1 MAYGKKKGLTSEE
14 DRKEMVVLLE
24 GMPEEDVD
32 ATLPADDDSE
42 TVDEAMAA
50 AEPKGDMM
58 ADLKSLVEQWEPE
71 TDEGMQYDQQVQ
83 ELIARYES

>member
-1 MAYGKKKGLTSEE
+1 
-14 DRKEMVVLLE
+14 MVVLLE

-32 ATLPADDDSE
+32 ATLPADVDSE
-42 TVDEAMAA
+42 TVDEAMEAA
-50 AEPKGDMM
+50 KPKGDMM

-83 ELIARYES
+83 DLIARYES

>member
-1 MAYGKKKGLTSEE
+1 MAYDKKKGLTSEE

-42 TVDEAMAA
+42 TVDEAMEAA
-50 AEPKGDMM
+50 RF
-58 ADLKSLVEQWEPE
+58 KS
-71 TDEGMQYDQQVQ
+71 
-83 ELIARYES
+83 

>member
-42 TVDEAMAA
+42 TVDEAMEA
-50 AEPKGDMM
+50 AEPKGDMI